1 MKLRPLALEGGYS
14 EISRCASSLVEALS
28 DLQRMA
34 MEENVA
40 DAKKPWSKP
49 VITRLSL
56 SEEELATSFPNL
68 GEKERKSLL
77 EKAGNSSGVPG
88 KT

>member
-14 EISRCASSLVEALS
+14 KTSRCASSLIEALS

-68 GEKERKSLL
+68 GEKERKGLL
-77 EKAGNSSGVPG
+77 ETARNSSGVPG

>member
-1 MKLRPLALEGGYS
+1 
-14 EISRCASSLVEALS
+14 
-28 DLQRMA
+28 MA

-56 SEEELATSFPNL
+56 SEEELATFFPNL